1 MIDKESTYRVS
12 EKFDDE
18 TVRRSEE
25 FMRLSYKY
33 DFDEYCRAMGITG
46 EMINR
51 IRIYIDYKLN
61 GFGKITPILDDY
73 RIEDIT
79 VISDS
84 YVYVYN
90 REYGYMKTDLYLSGN
105 EVRELVKY
113 AVQRAGKT
121 ISEFNPVVD
130 FTFRNF
136 RVQAIYENVGKPSL
150 SIRRLNPVPL
160 SPVDLIRNGTVDSE
174 IMAYIWEIIEY
185 GSNIIVTGTTAAGKT
200 TFLNAIMSFIPES
213 FRIVTVEDTEELSI
227 FNSNA
232 LTLKTRSSAFA
243 GGRKI
248 TFGYLSGYAIRMNP
262 GYIIYG
268 ELRGTEIRNYLDA
281 VTGGIPSMSTVHSS
295 GAADL
300 IKRMQS
306 PPVQASPADILSMDA
321 IIEMKFD
328 EKRYVKRVSEVF
340 NEDGISV
347 NNIYDMGKYG
357 YENSGYSYLIKRLAR
372 KAGKSENAMM
382 DEIAGKK
389 RFLDGIDENI
399 DYAGFYNSVCEFR
412 KSLGF

>member
-1 MIDKESTYRVS
+1 MTDKQSIYRVS
-12 EKFDDE
+12 ERFDDE

-33 DFDEYCRAMGITG
+33 DVDEYCRVMGIAG
-46 EMINR
+46 DMMNR
-51 IRIYIDYKLN
+51 IKIYMDYKIN
-61 GFGKITPILDDY
+61 GFGKLTPILDDDHV
-73 RIEDIT
+73 EDIT
-79 VISDS
+79 VIPDS
-84 YVYVYN
+84 CVYVYN
-90 REYGYMKTDLYLSGN
+90 REYGYMKTDLYLSGS

-113 AVQRAGKT
+113 TVQRAGKT
-121 ISEFNPVVD
+121 VSEFNPIVD

-136 RVQAIYENVGKPSL
+136 RVQAIYENVSKPSL

-160 SPVDLIRNGTVDSE
+160 SPIDLIRNGTVDSE

-200 TFLNAIMSFIPES
+200 TLLNAIMSFIPES
-213 FRIVTVEDTEELSI
+213 FRIVSIEDTGELGI
-227 FNSNA
+227 MNRNA
-232 LTLKTRSSAFA
+232 LALKTRPSAFA
-243 GGRKI
+243 GGREI
-248 TFGYLSGYAIRMNP
+248 GFEYLSGYVIRMNP
-262 GYIIYG
+262 DYIIYG
-268 ELRGTEIRNYLDA
+268 ELRGTGIRNYLDA

-295 GAADL
+295 GAPDL

-321 IIEMKFD
+321 IIEVKFD

-340 NEDGISV
+340 NENGISV
-347 NNIYDMGKYG
+347 NNIYDMGKSG

-382 DEIAGKK
+382 DEIADKK
-389 RFLDGIDENI
+389 RFLDGINENI
-399 DYAGFYNSVCEFR
+399 DYTGLYNSLCEFQ
-412 KSLGF
+412 KSRGF